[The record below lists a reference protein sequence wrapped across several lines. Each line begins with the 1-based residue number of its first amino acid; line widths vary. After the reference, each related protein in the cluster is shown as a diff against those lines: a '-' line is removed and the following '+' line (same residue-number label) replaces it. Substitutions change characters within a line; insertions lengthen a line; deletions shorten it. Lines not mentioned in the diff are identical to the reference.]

1 MDLRLRRL
9 DILRR
14 VESGELSLED
24 GNQLL
29 FELEEREG
37 EAADLPGSGKMG
49 DLQIASGDI
58 PNAEVEINEA
68 SAGEPASFVP
78 VEPEPGSPPPGQT
91 AKDESPSAKMTSWRG
106 LWVVSFLLGL
116 LLTLVSAN
124 WMYLG
129 LVSAGLSW
137 GFWLSFIPFA
147 IGVLLMWASWQMRL
161 ARWLHLHIR
170 QRPGVR
176 PQVIAFSLP
185 LPIGLTRWVI
195 QRFGRFSPSLNG
207 QDGVEILEE
216 LDQVLAADDP
226 MHVFVDGEDGQQV
239 EIWVEGPAK
248 K

>member
-37 EAADLPGSGKMG
+37 EAVALPGTGEL
-49 DLQIASGDI
+49 DATNI
-58 PNAEVEINEA
+58 V
-68 SAGEPASFVP
+68 AGETPQAGMSKSSLVEPVP
-78 VEPEPGSPPPGQT
+78 FSPDEPEPDSPPSQSVE
-91 AKDESPSAKMTSWRG
+91 DDHRSPKMTGWLG
-106 LWVVSFLLGL
+106 LWVVPFLLGL
-116 LLTLVSAN
+116 LLTLISVN

-129 LVSAGLSW
+129 LSAAGLSW
-137 GFWLSFIPFA
+137 GFWLSFFPFA
-147 IGVLLMWASWQMRL
+147 IGVLLMWAAWQMRL

-170 QRPGVR
+170 QKPGVK

-195 QRFGRFSPSLNG
+195 QRFGRFSPSING
-207 QDGVEILEE
+207 QNGVEILEE

-226 MHVFVDGEDGQQV
+226 MHVFVDSEDGQQV
-239 EIWVEGPAK
+239 EIWIEGPAK